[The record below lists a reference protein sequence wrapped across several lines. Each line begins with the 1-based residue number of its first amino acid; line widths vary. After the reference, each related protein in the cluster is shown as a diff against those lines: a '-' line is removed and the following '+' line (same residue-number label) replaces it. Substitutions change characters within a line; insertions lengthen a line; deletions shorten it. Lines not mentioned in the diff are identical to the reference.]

1 MTIFADALN
10 NVRSMGSKD
19 PRDEFLQK
27 ITKTARGSFIGLI
40 GGLMAG
46 WYYKKN
52 LYVYG
57 LLGTIVGGGINLLFN
72 ENSEG

>member
-1 MTIFADALN
+1 MEDFANALET
-10 NVRSMGSKD
+10 VKRMGSTD
-19 PRDEFLQK
+19 PKEEYLRK
-27 ITKTARGSFIGLI
+27 VTKTAKGSFIGLV

-57 LLGTIVGGGINLLFN
+57 LLGTIIGAGANYFLT
-72 ENSEG
+72 EMEK

>member
-1 MTIFADALN
+1 MSEFADALN
-10 NVRSMGSKD
+10 NVRRMGSTD
-19 PRDEFLQK
+19 PKDEFLRK
-27 ITKTARGSFIGLI
+27 INKTAKGSFIGLI

-57 LLGTIVGGGINLLFN
+57 LIGTIVGGGINLILN
-72 ENSEG
+72 QAEK

>member
-1 MTIFADALN
+1 MNEFAAALD
-10 NVRSMGSKD
+10 NVKRMASSD
-19 PRDEFLQK
+19 PKEEYIKKF
-27 ITKTARGSFIGLI
+27 TKTAKGSFVGLI

-57 LLGTIVGGGINLLFN
+57 LIGTIVGGGINYMLFQ
-72 ENSEG
+72 EDK